1 MDIEN
6 VKNAHSA
13 GASQGSTDVSGS
25 GPSGRSHAFDGPAA
39 AVLDNRGSVMRWTVA
54 AEELTG
60 FRAEE
65 VCGRPVRELV
75 ADLPDGLR
83 DAEIPASGRVRLWH
97 QCGDTIDV
105 TFRTTKVG
113 GSGSAEVLVLAAPTH
128 HVAGHE
134 QGAALL
140 RALSAQNRIT
150 IAVYDTDL
158 TTVQTNAAPDTLDGG
173 PVQPG
178 ARLSDV
184 LEAKDAENLEAL
196 LRQVIETGAPVV
208 RRDQHVSCRNG
219 SARQRALSLSA
230 FRLEDARGRPT
241 GVAALYFDN
250 ADQMRARRHLDLAR
264 EVAERVGN
272 SLDVVRTAQDLADV
286 LAPAFGDLAA
296 VDLAYSVFE
305 GDEPSKHLGGGDM
318 GNAALAPAAAVWPAG
333 IKRGESIPPL
343 PDHPLL
349 RSFRHGEP
357 VVFGLDDFIAMVGD
371 PRLVEYLVPKDTHS
385 VMVAPLHARGLTL
398 GAISAWRCG
407 RSGPFTQDEA
417 DLMKQ
422 IASRGALAIDNA
434 RRYTREHRAAVAL
447 QQRLLP
453 PATTDTPAAETA
465 GVYLPAGGG
474 ADISGDWYDAIALP
488 SLRVALVAGDVVG
501 HGMPASA
508 TMGRLR
514 AAIQTLADLE
524 LEPDELLTRLA
535 DLVQRLAAEAP
546 SGDRDIV
553 GGTCLYAVY
562 DPVTRRC
569 AMASAGH
576 PPPVLVRPDGTA
588 EAVGISPG
596 PPLAFSG
603 MPYETTVIDVAP
615 GSVLA
620 LYTDGLVERGDRDIG
635 QGLPRLTEALAAH
648 CRPDRALDETGR
660 ALLADLADHAPR
672 DDAALLLARTR
683 AVPAADTAHWEI
695 PADPAAVSKAR
706 KWITRQLTTWGL
718 DDLLFATE
726 LIVSELVT
734 NAIRYGRP
742 PMDLR
747 LIRHHVLVCEVTDSS
762 STQPRLRRAR
772 TTDEG
777 GRGLFLV
784 SQLGGRWGCRHG
796 QNGKTIWSEQVI
808 QASPEAMAHQ
818 SGPRQ
823 SHPQL

>member
-1 MDIEN
+1 MDKEN
-6 VKNAHSA
+6 AKNAYSA
-13 GASQGSTDVSGS
+13 GASQGSTGVSGS
-25 GPSGRSHAFDGPAA
+25 GPGGRRCACDGPAA
-39 AVLDNRGSVMRWTVA
+39 AVLDDRGAVVGWTET
-54 AEELTG
+54 AEDLTG
-60 FRAEE
+60 FRAGE
-65 VCGRPVRELV
+65 VCGRPVQELV
-75 ADLPDGLR
+75 ADLPDHLR
-83 DAEIPASGRVRLWH
+83 GATDMPESGRVRLRH

-105 TFRTTKVG
+105 TFRTTRVQ
-113 GSGSAEVLVLAAPTH
+113 GSAQVLVLAAPTH
-128 HVAGHE
+128 HVADHK
-134 QGAALL
+134 QGTALL

-150 IAVYDTDL
+150 IALYDTDL
-158 TTVQTNAAPDTLDGG
+158 ATVQTNAKPDTPDGL

-178 ARLSDV
+178 TRLSDV
-184 LEAKDAENLEAL
+184 LCADDAENLEAV
-196 LRQVIETGAPVV
+196 LRQVLETGVPVV
-208 RRDQHVSCRNG
+208 RRTQQVSWRHN
-219 SARQRALSLSA
+219 SARRHTLSLSA
-230 FRLEDARGRPT
+230 FRLEDVRARPT
-241 GVAALYFDN
+241 GVAALYIDS
-250 ADQMRARRHLDLAR
+250 DDLRARRHLDLAR
-264 EVAERVGN
+264 EVAERVGG

-296 VDLAYSVFE
+296 VDLAYSVLDGE
-305 GDEPSKHLGGGDM
+305 EPSKQLNGGNM
-318 GNAALAPAAAVWPAG
+318 GNAALAPATAVWPAG

-343 PDHPLL
+343 PDHPLW

-357 VVFGLDDFIAMVGD
+357 AVFSLDDFIAMVGD
-371 PRLVEYLVPKDTHS
+371 PQLVKYLAPKDAHS
-385 VMVAPLHARGLTL
+385 MMVAPLHARGLTL
-398 GAISAWRCG
+398 GAISVWRCG
-407 RSGPFTQDEA
+407 RSDPFTEDEA

-447 QQRLLP
+447 QQLLLP

-465 GVYLPAGGG
+465 GVHLPAGGE

-488 SLRVALVAGDVVG
+488 SLRLALVAGDVVG
-501 HGMPASA
+501 HGMSASA
-508 TMGRLR
+508 AMGSLR
-514 AAIQTLADLE
+514 AAIRTLADLE

-546 SGDRDIV
+546 SGDCDIV

-596 PPLAFSG
+596 PPLALSG
-603 MPYETTVIDVAP
+603 MPYETTIIDVEP

-620 LYTDGLVERGDRDIG
+620 LYTDGLVERSDRDIG
-635 QGLPRLTEALAAH
+635 QGLRRLTEALAAY

-660 ALLADLADHAPR
+660 ALLADLADQAPR
-672 DDAALLLARTR
+672 DDGALLLARTR

-695 PADPAAVSKAR
+695 PADPAAVAKAR
-706 KWITRQLTTWGL
+706 EWTTRQLTLWGL

-747 LIRHHVLVCEVTDSS
+747 LIRHNALVCEVTDSS

-784 SQLGGRWGCRHG
+784 AQLGGRWGCRHV

-808 QASPEAMAHQ
+808 QDS
-818 SGPRQ
+818 S
-823 SHPQL
+823 

>member
-1 MDIEN
+1 MNTES
-6 VKNAHSA
+6 VKNAYSA
-13 GASQGSTDVSGS
+13 GASQGSTGVSGS
-25 GPSGRSHAFDGPAA
+25 GPSGRLYACDGPAA
-39 AVLDNRGSVMRWTVA
+39 AVLDNRGAVLRWTKT
-54 AEELTG
+54 AEDLTG

-65 VCGRPVRELV
+65 VCGRPAQELV
-75 ADLPDGLR
+75 ANLPDDLR
-83 DAEIPASGRVRLWH
+83 DTTELPASGRVRLWH
-97 QCGDTIDV
+97 QCGDTVDV

-113 GSGSAEVLVLAAPTH
+113 STEVLVLAAPTH
-128 HVAGHE
+128 HVADHE

-150 IAVYDTDL
+150 IAVHDTDL
-158 TTVQTNAAPDTLDGG
+158 TTVQTNATPGTLDVR

-184 LEAKDAENLEAL
+184 LCAKDAENLEAV
-196 LRQVIETGAPVV
+196 LRQVLETGAPVI
-208 RRDQHVSCRNG
+208 RKNQQVSWRHDP
-219 SARQRALSLSA
+219 ARQHALSLSA

-241 GVAALYFDN
+241 GVAALYMDN
-250 ADQMRARRHLDLAR
+250 ADQMRALRNLDLAR
-264 EVAERVGN
+264 EVAERVGG
-272 SLDVVRTAQDLADV
+272 SLDVVRTAQDLANV
-286 LAPAFGDLAA
+286 LAPAFADLAA
-296 VDLAYSVFE
+296 VDLAHPVFNGE
-305 GDEPSKHLGGGDM
+305 EPSKQLGGGDM
-318 GNAALAPAAAVWPAG
+318 GNAALAPTTAVWPAD
-333 IKRGESIPPL
+333 IKRGDPVPPL

-349 RSFRHGEP
+349 RSFRHGDT
-357 VVFGLDDFIAMVGD
+357 VVFGRDDYIAMVSD
-371 PRLVEYLVPKDTHS
+371 PQLVEYLVPKDAHS

-407 RSGPFTQDEA
+407 RSDPFTEDEA
-417 DLMKQ
+417 DLMRQ

-434 RRYTREHRAAVAL
+434 RRYTREHRAAVVL

-453 PATTDTPAAETA
+453 PATTDSPAAETA
-465 GVYLPAGGG
+465 SAYLPAGGG
-474 ADISGDWYDAIALP
+474 AEISGDWYDAIALP
-488 SLRVALVAGDVVG
+488 SLRLALVAGDVVG

-535 DLVQRLAAEAP
+535 DLVQRLAAETPA
-546 SGDRDIV
+546 GDHDII

-562 DPVTRRC
+562 DPVTQRC
-569 AMASAGH
+569 AIASAGH

-588 EAVGISPG
+588 EVVAISPG
-596 PPLAFSG
+596 PPLAVCG
-603 MPYETTVIDVAP
+603 MPYETTVIHVEP

-620 LYTDGLVERGDRDIG
+620 LYTDGLVEQRDRDID
-635 QGLPRLTEALAAH
+635 QGLRRLTDALAAS
-648 CRPDRALDETGR
+648 CRPDRALDETGG
-660 ALLADLADHAPR
+660 ALLADLTDQAPR
-672 DDAALLLARTR
+672 DDATLLLARTR
-683 AVPAADTAHWEI
+683 AIPAADTAHWEI

-706 KWITRQLTTWGL
+706 EWITRQLTMWGL
-718 DDLLFATE
+718 DDLLFTTQ

-747 LIRHHVLVCEVTDSS
+747 LIRHDVLVCEVTDSS

-784 SQLGGRWGCRHG
+784 ARLGGRWGCRHG
-796 QNGKTIWSEQVI
+796 QNGKTIWSEQDI
-808 QASPEAMAHQ
+808 QDF
-818 SGPRQ
+818 R
-823 SHPQL
+823 

>member
-6 VKNAHSA
+6 VNNACSA
-13 GASQGSTDVSGS
+13 GASQGSTGVSGS
-25 GPSGRSHAFDGPAA
+25 GPSDRLYVFDGPAA
-39 AVLDNRGSVMRWTVA
+39 AVLDNRGTVVRWTGA
-54 AEELTG
+54 AEDLTG
-60 FRAEE
+60 FRAED
-65 VCGRPVRELV
+65 VCGHPVQELL
-75 ADLPDGLR
+75 ADLPDDLR
-83 DAEIPASGRVRLWH
+83 GATETAASGRVRLWH
-97 QCGDTIDV
+97 QCGGTIDV
-105 TFRTTKVG
+105 AFRTTQVM
-113 GSGSAEVLVLAAPTH
+113 GSAEVLVLAAPTH
-128 HVAGHE
+128 HVADHE
-134 QGAALL
+134 QGAAFL

-150 IAVYDTDL
+150 IAVHDTDL
-158 TTVQTNAAPDTLDGG
+158 TTVQTNATPGTLDGR

-178 ARLSDV
+178 TRLSDV
-184 LEAKDAENLEAL
+184 LCAKDAENLEAV
-196 LRQVIETGAPVV
+196 LRQVLETGAPVV
-208 RRDQHVSCRNG
+208 RSSQQVSWRHDP
-219 SARQRALSLSA
+219 ARQHALSLSA

-264 EVAERVGN
+264 EVAERVGG

-286 LAPAFGDLAA
+286 LAPAFGDLVA
-296 VDLAYSVFE
+296 VDLAQPVFD
-305 GDEPSKHLGGGDM
+305 GAEPLKQLGGGDM
-318 GNAALAPAAAVWPAG
+318 SNAALAPTSAMWPAG
-333 IKRGESIPPL
+333 IKRGESIPRL

-349 RSFRHGEP
+349 HSFRHGEP
-357 VVFGLDDFIAMVGD
+357 VVFGLDDFIAMVRV
-371 PRLVEYLVPKDTHS
+371 PQLVEYLVPKDAHS
-385 VMVAPLHARGLTL
+385 VMVAPLHARGHTL
-398 GAISAWRCG
+398 GAISAWRCR
-407 RSGPFTQDEA
+407 RSAPFTEDEA

-474 ADISGDWYDAIALP
+474 ADIGGDWYDAIALP

-535 DLVQRLAAEAP
+535 DLIQRLAAEAP

-553 GGTCLYAVY
+553 GGTCLYTVY

-588 EAVGISPG
+588 EAVEISPG
-596 PPLAFSG
+596 PPLALSG
-603 MPYETTVIDVAP
+603 MPYETTVIDVEP

-620 LYTDGLVERGDRDIG
+620 LYTDGLVERGDRDFG

-660 ALLADLADHAPR
+660 ALLADLTDQAPR

-683 AVPAADTAHWEI
+683 AVPAEDTAHWEI
-695 PADPAAVSKAR
+695 PADPAAVSQSR
-706 KWITRQLTTWGL
+706 EWITRQLTMWGL
-718 DDLLFATE
+718 DDLLFTTQ

-747 LIRHHVLVCEVTDSS
+747 LIRHRVLVCEVTDSS

-796 QNGKTIWSEQVI
+796 QNGKTIWSEQII
-808 QASPEAMAHQ
+808 QES
-818 SGPRQ
+818 S
-823 SHPQL
+823 

>member
-6 VKNAHSA
+6 VKNACSA
-13 GASQGSTDVSGS
+13 DASQGSTGLSGS
-25 GPSGRSHAFDGPAA
+25 GPNGRLYAFDGLAA
-39 AVLDNRGSVMRWTVA
+39 AVLDNRGAVVRWTGT
-54 AEELTG
+54 AEDLTG

-65 VCGRPVRELV
+65 VCGRPVQELV
-75 ADLPDGLR
+75 ADLPDDLR
-83 DAEIPASGRVRLWH
+83 GATEMPTSGRVRLRH

-113 GSGSAEVLVLAAPTH
+113 SSAEVLVLAAPTH
-128 HVAGHE
+128 HVADHE

-150 IAVYDTDL
+150 IAVHDTDL
-158 TTVQTNAAPDTLDGG
+158 STVQTNATPGTLDGR

-178 ARLSDV
+178 TRLSDV
-184 LEAKDAENLEAL
+184 LCAKDAENLEAV
-196 LRQVIETGAPVV
+196 LRQVLETGAPVD
-208 RRDQHVSCRNG
+208 RRNQQVSWRHDP
-219 SARQRALSLSA
+219 ARQHALSLSA

-264 EVAERVGN
+264 EVAERVGK

-286 LAPAFGDLAA
+286 LAPAFADLAE
-296 VDLAYSVFE
+296 VDLAHSVFDGE
-305 GDEPSKHLGGGDM
+305 EPSKELGGGDM
-318 GNAALAPAAAVWPAG
+318 GNAALAPATAVWPAG
-333 IKRGESIPPL
+333 IKRGEPVPPL

-349 RSFRHGEP
+349 CSFRHGEP
-357 VVFGLDDFIAMVGD
+357 VVFGLDEFIAMVSD
-371 PRLVEYLVPKDTHS
+371 PQLVEYLVPRDAPRS

-398 GAISAWRCG
+398 GAITAWRCG
-407 RSGPFTQDEA
+407 RSDPFTEDEA

-447 QQRLLP
+447 QQSLLP

-465 GVYLPAGGG
+465 GLYLPAGGG
-474 ADISGDWYDAIALP
+474 AGSSGDWYDAIALP

-535 DLVQRLAAEAP
+535 DLIQRLAAEAP

-576 PPPVLVRPDGTA
+576 PSPVLVRPDGTA
-588 EAVGISPG
+588 QAVGISPG
-596 PPLAFSG
+596 PPLALSG
-603 MPYETTVIDVAP
+603 MPYETTVIDVEP

-620 LYTDGLVERGDRDIG
+620 LYTDGLIERGDRDIG

-660 ALLADLADHAPR
+660 ALLADLADQAPR

-683 AVPAADTAHWEI
+683 AVPATDTAHWEI

-706 KWITRQLTTWGL
+706 EWITRQLTMWGL
-718 DDLLFATE
+718 DDLLFTTE

-747 LIRHHVLVCEVTDSS
+747 LIHHHVLVCEVTDSS

-796 QNGKTIWSEQVI
+796 QNGKTIWSEQAI
-808 QASPEAMAHQ
+808 QDSP
-818 SGPRQ
+818 
-823 SHPQL
+823 

>member
-6 VKNAHSA
+6 VRNANSP
-13 GASQGSTDVSGS
+13 GASQGSTGVSGS
-25 GPSGRSHAFDGPAA
+25 GPSGRLHAFDGLAA
-39 AVLDNRGSVMRWTVA
+39 AVLDKRGAVVRWTGTA
-54 AEELTG
+54 ADLTG
-60 FRAEE
+60 FPAEE

-75 ADLPDGLR
+75 ADLPDELR
-83 DAEIPASGRVRLWH
+83 GATEMPESGRVRLWH

-105 TFRTTKVG
+105 AFRTTKVE
-113 GSGSAEVLVLAAPTH
+113 GSAEVLVLAAPTH
-128 HVAGHE
+128 HVADHE

-150 IAVYDTDL
+150 IALHDTDL
-158 TTVQTNAAPDTLDGG
+158 ATVQTNAMPGTLDGR

-178 ARLSDV
+178 ARLCDV
-184 LEAKDAENLEAL
+184 LCAEDAENLEAV
-196 LRQVIETGAPVV
+196 LRQVLETGVPVV
-208 RRDQHVSCRNG
+208 RRNQQVSWRHDPAQQH
-219 SARQRALSLSA
+219 ALSLSA

-241 GVAALYFDN
+241 GVAALYIDS
-250 ADQMRARRHLDLAR
+250 ADQLRARRHLDLAR
-264 EVAERVGN
+264 EVAERVGG

-286 LAPAFGDLAA
+286 LAPAFGELAA
-296 VDLAYSVFE
+296 VDLAHSVFDGE
-305 GDEPSKHLGGGDM
+305 EPSKQLGGGEM
-318 GNAALAPAAAVWPAG
+318 SNAAMAPATAVWPAG
-333 IKRGESIPPL
+333 IKRGDPIPPL

-349 RSFRHGEP
+349 RSIRHGET
-357 VVFGLDDFIAMVGD
+357 VVFGLDDFIAMVSD
-371 PRLVEYLVPKDTHS
+371 PHLVEYLVPKDAHS

-407 RSGPFTQDEA
+407 RSAPFTEDEA

-434 RRYTREHRAAVAL
+434 RRYTREHRTAVAL
-447 QQRLLP
+447 QRRLLP

-474 ADISGDWYDAIALP
+474 AGSSGDWYDAIALP
-488 SLRVALVAGDVVG
+488 SLRLALVAGDVVG

-524 LEPDELLTRLA
+524 LEPDELLTRIA
-535 DLVQRLAAEAP
+535 DLIQRLAAEAP
-546 SGDRDIV
+546 PGDHDSV

-569 AMASAGH
+569 AIASAGH

-588 EAVGISPG
+588 EVVGISPG
-596 PPLAFSG
+596 PPLALSG
-603 MPYETTVIDVAP
+603 MPYETTMIDVEP

-620 LYTDGLVERGDRDIG
+620 LYTDGLVERGDRDLG
-635 QGLPRLTEALAAH
+635 QGLRHLTDALAAS

-660 ALLADLADHAPR
+660 ALLADLADQVPR

-706 KWITRQLTTWGL
+706 EWATRQLTMWGL

-747 LIRHHVLVCEVTDSS
+747 LIRHNVLVCEVTDSS

-784 SQLGGRWGCRHG
+784 AQLGGRWGCRHG
-796 QNGKTIWSEQVI
+796 QNGKTIWSEQAI
-808 QASPEAMAHQ
+808 QGCA
-818 SGPRQ
+818 
-823 SHPQL
+823 

>member
-1 MDIEN
+1 MDTEN
-6 VKNAHSA
+6 VKNACSA
-13 GASQGSTDVSGS
+13 GASQGSTGLSSS
-25 GPSGRSHAFDGPAA
+25 GPSGGLYAFDGLAA
-39 AVLDNRGSVMRWTVA
+39 AVLDHRGAVVRWTGT
-54 AEELTG
+54 AEDLTG

-65 VCGRPVRELV
+65 VCGRPVQELV
-75 ADLPDGLR
+75 ADLPDDLR
-83 DAEIPASGRVRLWH
+83 GATEMPTSGRVRLRH
-97 QCGDTIDV
+97 QRGDTIDV

-113 GSGSAEVLVLAAPTH
+113 GSAEVLVLAAPTH
-128 HVAGHE
+128 HVADHE

-150 IAVYDTDL
+150 IAVHNTDL
-158 TTVQTNAAPDTLDGG
+158 ATVQTNATPGTLDGR

-178 ARLSDV
+178 TRLSDV
-184 LEAKDAENLEAL
+184 LCAKDAENLEAV
-196 LRQVIETGAPVV
+196 LRQVLETGAPVV
-208 RRDQHVSCRNG
+208 RRNQQVSWRHDP
-219 SARQRALSLSA
+219 ARQHALSLSA

-264 EVAERVGN
+264 EVAERVGK

-286 LAPAFGDLAA
+286 LAPAFGDLVA
-296 VDLAYSVFE
+296 VDLAHSVFDGE
-305 GDEPSKHLGGGDM
+305 EPSKQPGGGDM
-318 GNAALAPAAAVWPAG
+318 GNAALAPATAVWPAG
-333 IKRGESIPPL
+333 IMRGESIPPL

-349 RSFRHGEP
+349 CSYRRGEP
-357 VVFGLDDFIAMVGD
+357 VVFGLDEFIAMVSD
-371 PRLVEYLVPKDTHS
+371 PQLVEYLVPRDAHS

-398 GAISAWRCG
+398 GAITAWRCG
-407 RSGPFTQDEA
+407 RSDPFTKDEG

-447 QQRLLP
+447 QQSLLP

-465 GVYLPAGGG
+465 GLYLPAGGG
-474 ADISGDWYDAIALP
+474 AGSSGDWYDAIALP

-535 DLVQRLAAEAP
+535 DLIQRLAAEAP

-576 PPPVLVRPDGTA
+576 PPPVLVRPGETA

-596 PPLAFSG
+596 PPLALSG
-603 MPYETTVIDVAP
+603 LPYETTVIDVEP

-620 LYTDGLVERGDRDIG
+620 LYTDGLIERGDRDIG
-635 QGLPRLTEALAAH
+635 QGLRRLTEALAAY
-648 CRPDRALDETGR
+648 CRPDRPLDETGQ
-660 ALLADLADHAPR
+660 ALLADLADQAPR

-683 AVPAADTAHWEI
+683 AVPAEDTAHWQI

-706 KWITRQLTTWGL
+706 EWTTRQLTTWGL
-718 DDLLFATE
+718 EDLLFTSE

-734 NAIRYGRP
+734 NAIRYGRA

-747 LIRHHVLVCEVTDSS
+747 LIRHNVLVCEVTDSS
-762 STQPRLRRAR
+762 GTQPRLRRAH

-784 SQLGGRWGCRHG
+784 AQLAERWGCRHG
-796 QNGKTIWSEQVI
+796 QNRKTIWSEQRI
-808 QASPEAMAHQ
+808 ECP
-818 SGPRQ
+818 
-823 SHPQL
+823 L

>member
-6 VKNAHSA
+6 VKNACSA
-13 GASQGSTDVSGS
+13 AASQGPTGVSGS

-39 AVLDNRGSVMRWTVA
+39 AVLDSRGAVVRWTGA

-75 ADLPDGLR
+75 AGLPDGDLR
-83 DAEIPASGRVRLWH
+83 DAEMPASGRVRLWH

-105 TFRTTKVG
+105 TFRTSKVG

-128 HVAGHE
+128 HVADHE

-150 IAVYDTDL
+150 IAVHDTDL
-158 TTVQTNAAPDTLDGG
+158 TTVQTNATPGTLDGR

-184 LEAKDAENLEAL
+184 LCAEDAEDLEAV
-196 LRQVIETGAPVV
+196 LRQVLETGAPVV
-208 RRDQHVSCRNG
+208 RRNQQVSWRHDP
-219 SARQRALSLSA
+219 ARQHALSLSA

-264 EVAERVGN
+264 EVAERVGG

-286 LAPAFGDLAA
+286 LAPAFGDLAG
-296 VDLAYSVFE
+296 VDLAHSVFD
-305 GDEPSKHLGGGDM
+305 GDEPSKQLNAGNM
-318 GNAALAPAAAVWPAG
+318 GNAALAPANAVWPAG

-357 VVFGLDDFIAMVGD
+357 VVFGLDEFIAMVKG
-371 PRLVEYLVPKDTHS
+371 PQLVEYLVPKDTHS

-398 GAISAWRCG
+398 GTITVWRCG
-407 RSGPFTQDEA
+407 RSDPFTEDEA

-447 QQRLLP
+447 QQSLLP

-465 GVYLPAGGG
+465 GAYLPAGGG

-524 LEPDELLTRLA
+524 LEPDELLTRIA
-535 DLVQRLAAEAP
+535 DLVQRLAAEA
-546 SGDRDIV
+546 SLGDGDTV

-569 AMASAGH
+569 TMASAGH
-576 PPPVLVRPDGTA
+576 PPPVLVRPDGAA
-588 EAVGISPG
+588 EAVGMPPG
-596 PPLAFSG
+596 PPLTLSG
-603 MPYETTVIDVAP
+603 MPYETTVIDVEP

-635 QGLPRLTEALAAH
+635 QGLRRLTEALAAS

-660 ALLADLADHAPR
+660 ALLADLADEAPR

-683 AVPAADTAHWEI
+683 AVPAEDTAHWEI

-706 KWITRQLTTWGL
+706 EWMTRQLTTWGL
-718 DDLLFATE
+718 ADLLFTTE

-747 LIRHHVLVCEVTDSS
+747 LIRHHLLVCEVTDSS

-784 SQLGGRWGCRHG
+784 AQIGGRWGCRHG
-796 QNGKTIWSEQVI
+796 QNGKTIWSEQAI
-808 QASPEAMAHQ
+808 RDSP
-818 SGPRQ
+818 
-823 SHPQL
+823 

>member
-6 VKNAHSA
+6 VNNACSA

-25 GPSGRSHAFDGPAA
+25 RPSGGLPAFDGPAA
-39 AVLDNRGSVMRWTVA
+39 AVLDHRGTVVRWTGT
-54 AEELTG
+54 AEDLTG
-60 FRAEE
+60 FRAED
-65 VCGRPVRELV
+65 VCGRPVQELV
-75 ADLPDGLR
+75 ADLPDDLR
-83 DAEIPASGRVRLWH
+83 GATEMPASGRVRLWH

-113 GSGSAEVLVLAAPTH
+113 GSAEVLVLAAPTR
-128 HVAGHE
+128 HVADHE

-150 IAVYDTDL
+150 IAVHDTEL
-158 TTVQTNAAPDTLDGG
+158 TTVQTNATPGTLDGR

-178 ARLSDV
+178 TRLSDV
-184 LEAKDAENLEAL
+184 LCAKDAERLEAV
-196 LRQVIETGAPVV
+196 LRQVLETGAPVV
-208 RRDQHVSCRNG
+208 RRSQHVSWRHDP
-219 SARQRALSLSA
+219 ARQHALSLSA

-241 GVAALYFDN
+241 GVAALYVDN

-264 EVAERVGN
+264 DVAERVGG

-286 LAPAFGDLAA
+286 LAPAFGEFVA
-296 VDLAYSVFE
+296 VDLAHSVFDGE
-305 GDEPSKHLGGGDM
+305 EPSKRLNGGDM
-318 GNAALAPAAAVWPAG
+318 GNAALAPATAVWPAG
-333 IKRGESIPPL
+333 IKRGEPVPRL
-343 PDHPLL
+343 PDHPLR
-349 RSFRHGEP
+349 RSFLHGEP
-357 VVFGLDDFIAMVGD
+357 VVFGLDDFIAMVKD
-371 PRLVEYLVPKDTHS
+371 PQMVEYLVPRDTHS

-398 GAISAWRCG
+398 GAITAWRCG
-407 RSGPFTQDEA
+407 RSDPFTKDEA

-447 QQRLLP
+447 QQSLLP

-474 ADISGDWYDAIALP
+474 AGSSGDWYDAIALP
-488 SLRVALVAGDVVG
+488 SLRLALVAGDVVG

-546 SGDRDIV
+546 FGDRDIV

-576 PPPVLVRPDGTA
+576 PPPVLIRPDGTA

-596 PPLAFSG
+596 PPLALSG
-603 MPYETTVIDVAP
+603 MPCETTVIDVEP

-635 QGLPRLTEALAAH
+635 QGLPRLTEALAAR

-660 ALLADLADHAPR
+660 ALLADLADQAPR

-683 AVPAADTAHWEI
+683 AVPAADTAHWGI

-706 KWITRQLTTWGL
+706 EWITRQLTLWGL
-718 DDLLFATE
+718 DNLLFTTE

-796 QNGKTIWSEQVI
+796 QNGKTIWSEQAI
-808 QASPEAMAHQ
+808 HGSP
-818 SGPRQ
+818 
-823 SHPQL
+823 